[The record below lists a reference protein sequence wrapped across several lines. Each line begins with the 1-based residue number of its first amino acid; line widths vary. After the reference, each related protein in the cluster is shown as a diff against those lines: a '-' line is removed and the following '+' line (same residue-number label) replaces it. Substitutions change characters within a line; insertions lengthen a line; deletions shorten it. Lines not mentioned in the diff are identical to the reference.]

1 MLNGRKSGAGNVI
14 GTCLSEGKDVAT
26 IQTENQ
32 FFSYDWV
39 LFLEEAITT
48 ISKFGCSVSRSTEE
62 NNKHSFKPE

>member
-1 MLNGRKSGAGNVI
+1 MAAKVDLECNWNMFV
-14 GTCLSEGKDVAT
+14 EGKDVAT

>member
-1 MLNGRKSGAGNVI
+1 MAAKVSWKCNWNMFV
-14 GTCLSEGKDVAT
+14 EGKDVAT

>member
-1 MLNGRKSGAGNVI
+1 MFV
-14 GTCLSEGKDVAT
+14 EGKDVAT